1 MTDVANS
8 ASAPDAT
15 TPVQSQ
21 TATETTALQSED
33 EALSAIYREA
43 MASSDETTA
52 AVNSAETPVEQP
64 AAPERDPATGKFL
77 PKAAA
82 MAADAPATVEDGA
95 DQGEESKE
103 PSPKEPAHSEGNFRG
118 WAKDK
123 REAFSK
129 LTREA
134 QDFVL
139 AHQKELQSAH
149 SRKESEFQAT
159 TKAVAPYLDVI
170 GKGRE
175 YLDRVSRETNVTPHE
190 VIAGLMTTENTLRYG
205 SYEQKVATLRSIAKD
220 YGIPVS
226 VTEDDVSAD
235 PTQPGGESYSVIH
248 DLKQENARLRA
259 QSEQRD
265 NERQRVELDT
275 AHLRIAEFRDKTG
288 PDGQPLH
295 PHFELVAPKMSQLLQ
310 GGHARTLEE
319 AYRIASEPM
328 RKAIEDAATA
338 RFRQER
344 TESAQ
349 RAGRI
354 NVTTQPA
361 AIQRFDNE
369 EDALRHAY
377 RNAMAS

>member
-8 ASAPDAT
+8 APAPDAPA
-15 TPVQSQ
+15 PVQSQ
-21 TATETTALQSED
+21 ATVETPTVQTED

-43 MASSDETTA
+43 MADGEEKAA
-52 AVNSAETPVEQP
+52 AVKPAESPVEQP
-64 AAPERDPATGKFL
+64 AAPERDPATGQFL
-77 PKAAA
+77 PKAGP
-82 MAADAPATVEDGA
+82 MNADEPVEVELEA
-95 DQGEESKE
+95 KLEE
-103 PSPKEPAHSEGNFRG
+103 PKEPDPKTEPVHSEGNFRG
-118 WAKDK
+118 WVKEK

-129 LTREA
+129 LPKEA

-159 TKAVAPYLDVI
+159 AKAAAPYLDVI
-170 GKGRE
+170 GKSRQ
-175 YLDRVSRETNVTPHE
+175 YLDRVARETNAHPHE

-205 SYEQKVATLRSIAKD
+205 SYEQKVATLRSMAKD

-226 VTEDDVSAD
+226 VAEDDVSAD

-259 QSEQRD
+259 QSEAREH
-265 NERQRVELDT
+265 ERQRVELDT
-275 AHLRIAEFRDKTG
+275 AHLRIAEFRDKAG
-288 PDGQPLH
+288 PDGQRLH

-310 GGHARTLEE
+310 GGHASTLEE

-361 AIQRFDNE
+361 AIQRFDTE